1 MRKLPRF
8 LFATSVW
15 GLIASTMLQ
24 AQEAKRG
31 YRTPLGNDDNARY
44 ELRFDGTGS
53 LPQIFPTLS
62 SNTNPNLQ
70 ARGVQWA
77 CDTNGTIQF
86 LSNEIAVY
94 DSNYIFI
101 TNGDTTCNLLR
112 IRSTLTVPGYA
123 MALLPVSD
131 SKYYL
136 LQVYMSDSMMA
147 KLTAQVPMPMPMEH
161 FDDILYATIERIG
174 GIWQLTSKRNVLYN
188 LPSSL
193 MVNQN
198 ATAIRHANGKDWWC
212 TFRPWGEC
220 KLLNYRI
227 SASGIEGP
235 YEHVLGTCNWDYW
248 LSSAASMTYS
258 IDGTKIAIVG
268 HQKRGEIMLA
278 DFNRCTG
285 TYSNTRLITIPPDS
299 FNVGAS
305 VFHDTFLM
313 AATFSTDNKY
323 LYVSRLGTVGQVDLS
338 VPGQYPPFTEMLN
351 WVNAYGNIL
360 PILMYYGYDKRIYL
374 NTAQLVPIVYYI
386 DSNEYAAPLAKL
398 KTINTPNGE
407 LISRTYGTNYFILGE
422 DSSLCYRTALQP
434 SVPALGSVV
443 SLSPNPART
452 EVRIQSSNKL
462 IRELRIHN
470 ALGAVVYTKQLT
482 GVSTYTLP
490 LQHLPRDVYF
500 VEVTLSGGERMVEK
514 LVVE

>member
-1 MRKLPRF
+1 MSNLQRY
-8 LFATSVW
+8 LFATSVFL
-15 GLIASTMLQ
+15 LIAGFIVQ

-31 YRTPLGNDDNARY
+31 YRTPLGNFDNGRY
-44 ELRFDGTGS
+44 ELRFDGTTN
-53 LPQIFPTLS
+53 LPQIFATPS
-62 SNTNPNLQ
+62 TNSDPNLW
-70 ARGVQWA
+70 AGTLQWA
-77 CDTNGTIQF
+77 CDTNGVIQF

-94 DSNYIFI
+94 DSNYNFI

-112 IRSTLTVPGYA
+112 IHSALNVPGYA

-161 FDDILYATIERIG
+161 FDDILYATIERMG

-188 LPSSL
+188 LPSGL
-193 MVNQN
+193 MIHHN

-235 YEHVLGTCNWDYW
+235 YEHILGTCNWDYW

-258 IDGTKIAIVG
+258 MDGTKIAIVG

-285 TYSNTRLITIPPDS
+285 AYSNTRLITIPPDS
-299 FNVGAS
+299 FNVGTN
-305 VFHDTFLM
+305 VFHDTFLLG
-313 AATFSTDNKY
+313 AAFSTDNKY
-323 LYVSRLGTVGQVDLS
+323 LYVTREGSFGQVDLS

-351 WVNAYGNIL
+351 WVNAYNN
-360 PILMYYGYDKRIYL
+360 LMPRYLYYGHDRRIYL
-374 NTAQLVPIVYYI
+374 SNSQLVPFVYYV

-398 KTINTPNGE
+398 KKITTPNGE
-407 LISRTYGTNYFILGE
+407 LINRTYGTNYFILGE
-422 DSSLCYRTALQP
+422 DSSLCYRTAVQP
-434 SVPALGSVV
+434 SVPVHRSVV

-452 EVRIQSSNKL
+452 VVCIQSSNKL
-462 IRELRIHN
+462 IRELRMHN
-470 ALGAVVYTKQLT
+470 AQGAVVYTKQLT

>member
-1 MRKLPRF
+1 MIKLPKSSF
-8 LFATSVW
+8 VTSIFILLASF
-15 GLIASTMLQ
+15 GLS

-44 ELRFDGTGS
+44 ELRFDGS
-53 LPQIFPTLS
+53 SNLPQIFATPST
-62 SNTNPNLQ
+62 NTDPNLW

-94 DSNYIFI
+94 DSNYYFI
-101 TNGDTTCNLLR
+101 ANGDTTCNLLR
-112 IRSTLTVPGYA
+112 IRSALNVPGYS

-131 SKYYL
+131 TKYYL
-136 LQVYMSDSMMA
+136 LQIHMSDSMMA
-147 KLTAQVPMPMPMEH
+147 KLTAQVPMPMPLEH

-174 GIWQLTSKRNVLYN
+174 GVWQLTSKRKVLYN
-188 LPSSL
+188 LPSGL
-193 MVNQN
+193 MFHHN

-235 YEHVLGTCNWDYW
+235 YEHVLGSCNWDYW
-248 LSSAASMTYS
+248 LSGGAAMTYS

-285 TYSNTRLITIPPDS
+285 MYSNTRLIAIPPDS
-299 FNVGAS
+299 FYVGTNVFQDSFLIGA
-305 VFHDTFLM
+305 
-313 AATFSTDNKY
+313 AFSTDNKY
-323 LYVSRLGTVGQVDLS
+323 LYVTRKGSFGQVDLS

-351 WVNAYGNIL
+351 WTNAYNNIM
-360 PILMYYGYDKRIYL
+360 PAFMYYGYDSRIYL
-374 NTAQLVPIVYYI
+374 NVTQQMPFVYYI

-398 KTINTPNGE
+398 KKINTPNGE
-407 LISRTYGTNYFILGE
+407 LITRTYGTNYFILGA
-422 DSSLCYRTALQP
+422 DSSLCDPTAVKPTML
-434 SVPALGSVV
+434 SSKSAI
-443 SLSPNPART
+443 SLAPNPAYT
-452 EVRIQSSNKL
+452 EVHVQSSGKL
-462 IRELRIHN
+462 IQGLRVYN
-470 ALGAVVYTKQLT
+470 VQGATVIAKQTLS
-482 GVSTYTLP
+482 VSTYTIR
-490 LQHLPRDVYF
+490 LQDLSPDVYF
-500 VEVTLSGGERMVEK
+500 VEVTLRGGERMVEK